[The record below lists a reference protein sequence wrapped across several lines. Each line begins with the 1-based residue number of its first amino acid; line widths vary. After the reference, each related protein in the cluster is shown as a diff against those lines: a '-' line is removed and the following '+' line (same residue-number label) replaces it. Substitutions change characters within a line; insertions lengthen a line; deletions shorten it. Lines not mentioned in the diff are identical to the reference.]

1 MIDNEV
7 TIKAIQE
14 TVKQIAFLL
23 GGANVLLIGLM
34 TWLGKIW
41 MDRILES
48 ERRKTQIIVEQLKSS
63 LTQER
68 EQLNQILKTQLDQI
82 LESERRKTQIIVE
95 QLKDSLTQEREKLNQ
110 VLKTQL
116 DQSRY
121 FFEQSI
127 LSFSNNQKVLTDKEL
142 NTFEKLWKS
151 IYHVRK
157 IAPFYLDILY
167 EDEYTLIRKRIES
180 PKLRARID
188 EIDEHIFIDQ
198 VQADCYDVDVLRIY
212 IPPII
217 LQLYVSYRMIV
228 LRPQILIKR
237 DVNSKSDQTIL
248 AWYFDKTLREII
260 ENILDENEI
269 KEFNE
274 KEVGQ

>member
-167 EDEYTLIRKRIES
+167 EDEFTLIRKRIES

-188 EIDEHIFIDQ
+188 EIDEHILIDQ

-217 LQLYVSYRMIV
+217 WQLYVSYRMIV